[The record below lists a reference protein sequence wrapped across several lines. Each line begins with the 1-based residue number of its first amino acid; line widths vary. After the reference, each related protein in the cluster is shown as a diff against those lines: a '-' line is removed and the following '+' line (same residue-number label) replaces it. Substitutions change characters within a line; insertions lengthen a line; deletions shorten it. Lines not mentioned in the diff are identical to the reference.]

1 MIRKLFWGA
10 AGALVLGAVV
20 FGTEVF
26 SYISTGCRR
35 VTHTVKDAVP
45 VGFEI
50 DRARTMIRKIEPD
63 IRKSMEA
70 IAREE
75 AETERL
81 KKEITK
87 READLRKT
95 RADVL
100 RLKDDLASGRKDFV
114 YAGRSYSADQ
124 VKTDLSARFANYK
137 TRETTAEHLNQV
149 LKAREAGLVAAQ
161 QKLVEMQQAKRQLEL
176 DVENLEARRKMVE
189 VAQAAGDFK
198 FDDSQLARTREL
210 VSDLNARVDVMA
222 KLAHAH
228 TAQGEIPLQAAD
240 DENIVDSVAK
250 YFERDKAT
258 LAEAS
263 SKSDVK

>member
-1 MIRKLFWGA
+1 MIRKLFWGG
-10 AGALVLGAVV
+10 AGALLLGGLV
-20 FGTEVF
+20 FGTELF
-26 SYISTGCRR
+26 SYVTTGVGR

-50 DRARTMIRKIEPD
+50 DRARSMIRKIEPD
-63 IRKSMEA
+63 IRRSMEA

-81 KKEITK
+81 KKEINK
-87 READLRKT
+87 REAELNKSRG
-95 RADVL
+95 DVL
-100 RLKDDLASGRKDFV
+100 RLKDDLASGRTHFV
-114 YAGRSYSADQ
+114 YAGRSYNADQ
-124 VKTDLSARFANYK
+124 VKTDLAARFANHK
-137 TRETTAEHLNQV
+137 TRETTAQHLSQV
-149 LKAREAGLVAAQ
+149 LKAREAGLQAAQ

-228 TAQGEIPLQAAD
+228 TSQGEIQLDGPEH
-240 DENIVDSVAK
+240 ENIVESVAK
-250 YFERDKAT
+250 YFDKDRAT
-258 LAEAS
+258 IAEAS
-263 SKSDVK
+263 AKSDVK

>member
-1 MIRKLFWGA
+1 MIRKMFWGA

-20 FGTEVF
+20 FGTELA
-26 SYISTGCRR
+26 SYISTGFGRA
-35 VTHTVKDAVP
+35 THTVKDAVP

-50 DRARTMIRKIEPD
+50 DRARNMIRKIEPD

-81 KKEITK
+81 KREITK
-87 READLRKT
+87 RESELRKT
-95 RADVL
+95 RTEVL
-100 RLKDDLASGRKDFV
+100 RLKDDLASGRSDFV
-114 YAGRSYSADQ
+114 YAGRSYSAEK
-124 VKTDLSARFANYK
+124 VKADLTARFANYK
-137 TRETTAEHLNQV
+137 TRETTVEHLNQV

-176 DVENLEARRKMVE
+176 DIENLEARRKMVE
-189 VAQAAGDFK
+189 VAQAAGEFN

-228 TAQGEIPLQAAD
+228 TSQGEIPLDATD
-240 DENIVDSVAK
+240 EENIVDSVAK
-250 YFERDKAT
+250 YFDKDGAT

-263 SKSDVK
+263 AKSEVK